1 MTTVVLGLDGAGFEL
16 LDPWIRTG
24 ELPAFEHLRKEGVAT
39 NMTSCRPPVTCPN
52 WKCYATGKNPGKLG
66 VFWWEHVDRENNE
79 IVPASNSNQFD
90 GTNYWEFMNG
100 EVACLNLPTSFPPHE
115 INGVHVAGGP
125 GADQDG
131 YAEPASFGR
140 RLEENYDY
148 RVHPRQLSKLA
159 KDDPDNECVKEI
171 RDLINTRFEV
181 IEDMVHENNYEFI
194 HLSIFYINMLQ
205 HFYYDHPSVKKTWK
219 LIDHHVSNLLDQD
232 NLDRLFIMSD
242 HGSNRVEHWFRINT
256 WLEQNNYLSTT
267 SSSSTILHRIGITKQ
282 RVRRLLNLF
291 GIEWWARKLVPDQI
305 QDMVPTNDGVIKK
318 TAKSNVIDWQKS
330 TAVASGQGPIYIL
343 EDDPGKR
350 AIIRDKLIDQLSGLR
365 TPSGE
370 IIISDANPS
379 QELYTGPYVQEGP
392 DILLDQAPNVHI
404 DGGIG
409 SQSVFDTPQT
419 WNGEN
424 TLSGLFM
431 AYGDDINATVNIND
445 VHILD
450 VAPTVLHALGYSIP
464 SVMDG
469 RVITEIFWPDSD
481 PATRSVT
488 RDSSTFDEQN
498 HCENNQSHG
507 RVTDRLSD
515 LGYLE

>member
-1 MTTVVLGLDGAGFEL
+1 
-16 LDPWIRTG
+16 
-24 ELPAFEHLRKEGVAT
+24 
-39 NMTSCRPPVTCPN
+39 
-52 WKCYATGKNPGKLG
+52 
-66 VFWWEHVDRENNE
+66 
-79 IVPASNSNQFD
+79 
-90 GTNYWEFMNG
+90 
-100 EVACLNLPTSFPPHE
+100 
-115 INGVHVAGGP
+115 
-125 GADQDG
+125 
-131 YAEPASFGR
+131 
-140 RLEENYDY
+140 
-148 RVHPRQLSKLA
+148 
-159 KDDPDNECVKEI
+159 
-171 RDLINTRFEV
+171 
-181 IEDMVHENNYEFI
+181 
-194 HLSIFYINMLQ
+194 
-205 HFYYDHPSVKKTWK
+205 
-219 LIDHHVSNLLDQD
+219 
-232 NLDRLFIMSD
+232 
-242 HGSNRVEHWFRINT
+242 
-256 WLEQNNYLSTT
+256 
-267 SSSSTILHRIGITKQ
+267 
-282 RVRRLLNLF
+282 
-291 GIEWWARKLVPDQI
+291 
-305 QDMVPTNDGVIKK
+305 MVPTNDGVIKK